1 MAADASLGKQIKV
14 IVTPEFQADDSNPES
29 KRFVFSYE
37 VKITNHSE
45 ENVQLVERSWVVT
58 DAEQQIQRV
67 QGKGVVGQQPEL
79 APGETFAY
87 GSALMLE
94 TPFGTLEGAY
104 TFQTTAK
111 DRFDVPIPAITLA
124 KPNSLH

>member
-1 MAADASLGKQIKV
+1 MAADASLESQIKV
-14 IVTPEFQADDSNPES
+14 VVTPEFQADDSRPEN
-29 KRFVFSYE
+29 KRFVFAYF

-45 ENVQLVERSWVVT
+45 ETVQLMERSWVVT

-67 QGKGVVGQQPEL
+67 QGKGVVGQQPQL
-79 APGETFAY
+79 APGETFTY
-87 GSALMLE
+87 DSAVMLE

-104 TFQTTAK
+104 TFQTATE
-111 DRFDVPIPAITLA
+111 DQFDVPIPAITLA